1 MAASPLSGSDGPV
14 TVVIRSDGNPIPDS
28 AQVLSVRVRAES
40 NRVPEAQ
47 IVVADGD
54 VATGAFPL
62 TDGALFKPGAAIA
75 IAAGYGDAAP
85 ETIFEGV
92 VVTQRLRIDA
102 DNLSRLEVG
111 CRDKAFKLTL
121 GRRSRVFRDQ
131 KDSDAVARLIGEAGL
146 SSDVEATTATRTDLV
161 QYDCT
166 DWDFI
171 LSRAE
176 ANGCLVNVKA
186 GKLTIKPPDASA
198 AAALTVTYGL
208 DLVRF
213 DAELDA
219 RTQYASVDTYGWDIA
234 TQLAA
239 TGTAAAAS
247 AVTWGDLTPG
257 TLAAVGGLDSY
268 RMQSAAPLGT
278 DVLTALARARQGRA
292 GLARLRG
299 TVRFQG
305 SARAEP
311 GAVLELAGLG
321 ARFGGTGIV
330 CSVIHRI
337 EAGAWLTEAG
347 LGLAP
352 EWLHERAGGQSGD
365 ASFAAAARGLHIGK
379 VAKLTE
385 DPSAEKLI
393 QVTLPLL
400 GDGTE
405 AVWARFGNA
414 YASNGCGAMFLPEIG
429 DEVVVGFL
437 NEDPSY
443 AIVLGSLHSSVNA
456 PPVEATE
463 DNNIKTILT
472 RTRLKLEFD
481 EENKI
486 VTLATPAGNSV
497 VLDDA
502 AETVTLKDKAGNSIE
517 LASGG
522 ITLDSKGDV
531 TIKATGKVAVEAT
544 GDATLK
550 GMNVTA
556 TAQTSFSASGNAS
569 AEVKASGTMTVK
581 GALVQIN

>member
-14 TVVIRSDGNPIPDS
+14 TVTIKSDGSAIPDS

-40 NRVPEAQ
+40 NRIPEAQ

-62 TDGALFKPGAAIA
+62 TDNTLFKPGAAIE
-75 IAAGYGDAAP
+75 IAAGYGDATP

-102 DNLSRLEVG
+102 DDLSRLEVG

-121 GRRSRVFRDQ
+121 GRRNRVFHDQ
-131 KDSDAVARLIGEAGL
+131 KDSDAVTQLISDAGL
-146 SSDVEATTATRTDLV
+146 TADVEATTATRTELV
-161 QYDCT
+161 QFGCT

-171 LSRAE
+171 LGRAE

-186 GKLTIKPPDASA
+186 GKLTVKAPDPSA
-198 AAALTVTYGL
+198 TAALTVTYGL
-208 DLVRF
+208 DLIRF

-219 RTQYASVDTYGWDIA
+219 RTQYASVDTYCWDIA

-239 TGTAAAAS
+239 TGTAAAGNA
-247 AVTWGDLTPG
+247 ATWGDLTPG
-257 TLAAVGGLDSY
+257 ALAAVGSLDSY
-268 RMQSAAPLGT
+268 RMQSAAPLGA
-278 DVLTALARARQGRA
+278 DVLTALAKARQARA
-292 GLARLRG
+292 DLARLRA

-305 SARAEP
+305 SAKAEP

-321 ARFGGTGIV
+321 ARFGGTGLI
-330 CSVIHRI
+330 CSVTHRI
-337 EAGAWLTEAG
+337 EAGTWQTDAG

-365 ASFAAAARGLHIGK
+365 ANFAAPARGMHIGK

-400 GDGTE
+400 GDGVD
-405 AVWARFGNA
+405 AVWARLGSG
-414 YASNGCGAMFLPEIG
+414 YASNGVGVMFLPEIG

-443 AIVLGSLHSSVNA
+443 AIVLGSLHSSANV
-456 PPVEATE
+456 PPVEASE
-463 DNNIKTILT
+463 DNFIKTILT
-472 RTRLKLEFD
+472 REKLKLEFD
-481 EENKI
+481 EENKV
-486 VTLATPAGNSV
+486 VTLATPAGNTV
-497 VLDDA
+497 ILDDTG
-502 AETVTLKDKAGNSIE
+502 EKVTLKDKTGNSVE